1 MDGLVL
7 RPYAGREDVPAI
19 VEVINAEW
27 EHDRLPSRVTV
38 AEKTAE
44 YAHASDMFDARRDL
58 TIAEFDGRAVG
69 YGVRGWFDVTDSELR
84 QYRVDGSVHPAWR
97 RRGIGRTLL
106 RENMRLAEQL
116 ASGHQ
121 TQRGRAFGSQS
132 HEHQAGDDALLYGAG
147 FKPARYFFDMLR
159 PTLDE
164 VPVVPLPAGLE
175 VRPAT
180 AADARAVWLADVDSF
195 RDHWGG
201 YDESDESFQRFVDAP
216 EFDPSLWVV
225 AWDQDEVAGGVIN
238 GIYPEENE
246 SLGVSRGW
254 LDSVFTRR
262 PWRRRGLAR
271 ALIARSLVLLRER
284 GMTGA
289 MLGVDAANATG
300 ALGLYEN
307 VGFQVEHRSTAW
319 RKPFEVRP

>member
-1 MDGLVL
+1 VDGLVL
-7 RPYAGREDVPAI
+7 RPYSGREDVPAI
-19 VEVINAEW
+19 VEIINAEW

-44 YAHASDMFDARRDL
+44 YAHASDKFDARRDL
-58 TIAEFDGRAVG
+58 TIAEFDGRAIG
-69 YGVRGWFDVTDSELR
+69 YGVRGWYDAADSDLR

-97 RRGIGRTLL
+97 RRGIGRALL
-106 RENMRLAEQL
+106 LENMCLAEQL
-116 ASGHQ
+116 AASHQ
-121 TQRGRAFGSQS
+121 TLRGRAFGSQS
-132 HEHQAGDDALLYGAG
+132 HEHQAGDETLLRGAG
-147 FKPARYFFDMLR
+147 FVPARHFFDMLR

-164 VPVVPLPAGLE
+164 VPDLPLPAGLE
-175 VRPAT
+175 IRSAN
-180 AADARAVWLADVDSF
+180 AGDARAVWLADVEAF

-201 YDESDESFQRFVDAP
+201 YDDSDESFQRFVDAP
-216 EFDPSLWVV
+216 EFDPDMWVV
-225 AWDQDEVAGGVIN
+225 AWADDEVAGGVVN
-238 GIYPEENE
+238 GIYAEENAW
-246 SLGVSRGW
+246 LGVRHGW

-300 ALGLYEN
+300 ALGLYES
-307 VGFQVEHRSTAW
+307 VGFHVEHRSTAW